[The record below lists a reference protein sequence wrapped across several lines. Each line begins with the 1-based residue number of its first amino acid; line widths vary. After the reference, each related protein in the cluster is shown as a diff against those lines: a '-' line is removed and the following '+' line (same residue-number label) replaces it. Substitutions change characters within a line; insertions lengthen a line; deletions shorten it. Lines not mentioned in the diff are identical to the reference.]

1 MVYRTI
7 ERLTYIGDYHE
18 VCIQQCKCANEE
30 YIEKDGRCIKQ
41 KRKENQM
48 EVTFCY
54 LLMLKFAK
62 LPPIIPLLE
71 NLGLGGIK

>member
-7 ERLTYIGDYHE
+7 ERLTYIGDYRE

-48 EVTFCY
+48 EVTFYY

>member
-30 YIEKDGRCIKQ
+30 YIEKDGRCIKP
-41 KRKENQM
+41 KKENQM

-54 LLMLKFAK
+54 LMLKFAK